1 MEIVNKQPDYNE
13 SYVMACPALWSHVIF
28 VLVLSF
34 AGRCADCCVVL
45 VSSVDCR
52 IIDCDATMAVLP
64 YQFMQ
69 HF

>member
-1 MEIVNKQPDYNE
+1 MINKQPDYNE

-28 VLVLSF
+28 VLVLRL

-52 IIDCDATMAVLP
+52 IIHCDAALAVLP